1 MTSLSLQLKR
11 LALPQTD
18 PNLFTRKHVASLL
31 FDPKEAATMDRA
43 IFYALG
49 CTGLEELLGI
59 EPSLLE
65 FQHTLFSSSSVTLER
80 SVQTKDINAKLDR
93 DISLFLNRVSPY
105 FLLKPT
111 HKCLEWLI
119 HR

>member
-18 PNLFTRKHVASLL
+18 PNLFTRKEVASFL
-31 FDPKEAATMDRA
+31 FEPKDAATMDRST
-43 IFYALG
+43 FYALAP
-49 CTGLEELLGI
+49 GI
-59 EPSLLE
+59 EPSLSE
-65 FQHTLFSSSSVTLER
+65 FQQTLFSSSSLTLER
-80 SVQTKDINAKLDR
+80 SVQSKETNRKLDH
-93 DISLFLNRVSPY
+93 DIGLFLRRACPY
-105 FLLKPT
+105 FLLRPT